1 MKNYELVLQQVEADL
16 AAGRLRLGGRLPGE
30 RALAEQLG
38 ISRPSVREAVRVLEA
53 LGVVRTATGSGPEAG
68 AVIVAEPSAPLTALL
83 RLHLAT
89 SHLPMEDIVQ
99 TRVLLESWSAREAA
113 GRFAASAGARVGP
126 AGVESA
132 GLLADAGAP
141 VGRGGAE
148 DPAERDG
155 AEDPALRGGAEDP
168 ATRGGAEDP
177 ATRGGAGVAVG
188 RGGVGAGELAVAEG
202 LLVRM
207 DADGLSPEEFH
218 LLDAEFHVALAG
230 LAGNVLIAAVMGS
243 LRSAIHGYVLAAVPN
258 LPDWDATAVALRAEH
273 HGIVAAIRDG
283 RGEDAARLVT
293 EHIEGFYRAARLSSP
308 TW

>member
-89 SHLPMEDIVQ
+89 SHLPMGDIVQ

-113 GRFAASAGARVGP
+113 GRFAASAGEPGGGR
-126 AGVESA
+126 AGV
-132 GLLADAGAP
+132 
-141 VGRGGAE
+141 
-148 DPAERDG
+148 
-155 AEDPALRGGAEDP
+155 
-168 ATRGGAEDP
+168 
-177 ATRGGAGVAVG
+177 
-188 RGGVGAGELAVAEG
+188 GELAVAEG
-202 LLVRM
+202 LLERM

-273 HGIVAAIRDG
+273 HGIVAAIRSG

>member
-1 MKNYELVLQQVEADL
+1 MQQVEADL

-113 GRFAASAGARVGP
+113 GRFAASAGEPGGL
-126 AGVESA
+126 AGAEGA
-132 GLLADAGAP
+132 GLLAGTVDAVRP
-141 VGRGGAE
+141 
-148 DPAERDG
+148 
-155 AEDPALRGGAEDP
+155 
-168 ATRGGAEDP
+168 
-177 ATRGGAGVAVG
+177 
-188 RGGVGAGELAVAEG
+188 GAGELAVAEE
-202 LLVRM
+202 LLGRM
-207 DADGLSPEEFH
+207 EVEGLSPEEFH
-218 LLDAEFHVALAG
+218 VLDAEFHVALAG

-273 HGIVAAIRDG
+273 HGIVAAIRGG